1 MSDEPNQQ
9 SITIKEIVTLTMRV
23 ETLLALAEKHEKTIY
38 GNGNEEKSVLYRLA
52 QLEQAEKQRKELEQ
66 QRGKDLRSVLTPIV
80 TTAITWVLAALAFVI
95 AGHAMGILH

>member
-38 GNGNEEKSVLYRLA
+38 GNGNEEKSILYRLA
-52 QLEQAEKQRKELEQ
+52 QLEQAEKRRNETERDRASILK
-66 QRGKDLRSVLTPIV
+66 SVLLPIIQYGVVFVAGGLAYILV
-80 TTAITWVLAALAFVI
+80 THLVK
-95 AGHAMGILH
+95 